1 MLQLEDKMK
10 ELKVRIEAAREQR
23 TRAEGKLEN
32 LEKQEAELLN
42 ELEQLGVKP
51 EELEEE
57 IGRLE
62 REIQRGIQEVNDLLP
77 KELV

>member
-10 ELKVRIEAAREQR
+10 ELKVRIETAREQR

-77 KELV
+77 KGLT

>member
-32 LEKQEAELLN
+32 LEKQEAELLH

-62 REIQRGIQEVNDLLP
+62 REIQRGIKEVNDLLP

>member
-77 KELV
+77 KELA